1 MKNTVFTLMVL
12 FVGGCSPAS
21 APVTDISGIPKGKL
35 QAAYQIK
42 TYTTENKNHPEVAE
56 YCGSIKA
63 YSYKHLWG
71 RPASKEDALTKLKL
85 KALEFGA
92 EGIIDITFD
101 TSGTNTW
108 GTNGW
113 GSIQASGIAVKFKNN
128 K

>member
-1 MKNTVFTLMVL
+1 MVL
-12 FVGGCSPAS
+12 FVGGCAPAL
-21 APVTDISGIPKGKL
+21 APDKDKPSIQKDKL
-35 QAAYQIK
+35 QAANQIK
-42 TYTTENKNHPEVAE
+42 TYTTENNNYPEVAE

-71 RPASKEDALTKLKL
+71 RPASKEDALTQLKL

-92 EGIIDITFD
+92 DGIIDITFD

-113 GSIQASGIAVKFKNN
+113 GSIQASGVAVKFKNN